1 MIRKRVTEWEQYNI
15 KRDKRT
21 HTIQEIVAVTIYN
34 LSSEVMNFEM
44 AKRTGL
50 IKKKKTKRDGS
61 DLQIKKQTFS
71 IILILLYYV
80 RLNMG
85 QLVKQRAKP

>member
-44 AKRTGL
+44 AKSREQ
-50 IKKKKTKRDGS
+50 DW
-61 DLQIKKQTFS
+61 
-71 IILILLYYV
+71 
-80 RLNMG
+80 
-85 QLVKQRAKP
+85 

>member
-1 MIRKRVTEWEQYNI
+1 MIRKRVTEWEYNI

-44 AKRTGL
+44 AKSREQ
-50 IKKKKTKRDGS
+50 DW
-61 DLQIKKQTFS
+61 
-71 IILILLYYV
+71 
-80 RLNMG
+80 
-85 QLVKQRAKP
+85 